1 MEEEG
6 YHRSLAQCREKIKKL
21 RQEYRKI
28 EDKMNKTGEEGKKR
42 LIAGWDFY
50 EPLNSILGHKPST
63 QPAVVIDSAEFVD
76 ELAEDFEVDP
86 IPTFSDSDDKQ
97 GSNNS
102 IEVVRN
108 LLHVVQKVMIAPK
121 NLLHV
126 VQKAIVPRNLKTTSQ
141 RNWPKKSLGSV
152 RLIYCK
158 TL

>member
-1 MEEEG
+1 MEEE
-6 YHRSLAQCREKIKKL
+6 RSLAQCREKIKKL

-28 EDKMNKTGEEGKKR
+28 KDKMNKTGEEGKKH

-102 IEVVRN
+102 IEVVSS
-108 LLHVVQKVMIAPK
+108 PK
-121 NLLHV
+121 ES
-126 VQKAIVPRNLKTTSQ
+126 TTCSSKSDDSPKESTACSSKS
-141 RNWPKKSLGSV
+141 NSPKESKNNVSKELAKKSLGSV